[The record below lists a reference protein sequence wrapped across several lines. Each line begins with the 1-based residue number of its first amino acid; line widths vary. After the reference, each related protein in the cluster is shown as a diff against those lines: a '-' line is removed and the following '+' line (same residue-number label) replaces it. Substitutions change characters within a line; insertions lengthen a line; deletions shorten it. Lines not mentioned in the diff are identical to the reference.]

1 MERLDAALL
10 ALEAEIFAE
19 DAVLTENDEFLVRA
33 LSQWSAAQR
42 RDSLTALVQRYGTPD
57 IGTQIVHA
65 LARLIC
71 RDIALKLDHVFGRV
85 NHHPG

>member
-19 DAVLTENDEFLVRA
+19 DSVLTGNDEFLVRA
-33 LSQWSAAQR
+33 LSQWSVTER
-42 RDSLTALVQRYGTPD
+42 KESLSALIQRYGTPD

-71 RDIALKLDHVFGRV
+71 RDVALKLDQVFGRV